1 VKYQAIAAALAAVV
15 IAAAL
20 ASGQVYRRAAAVGA
34 GISAF
39 TALASLF
46 AMARSARRP
55 ERAMKGALVVMVVT
69 FLARILLVAAGAAV
83 VARSGESVV
92 AFIVAF
98 FVPYFAFSA
107 VEIAYLHSLRQTP
120 GPTA

>member
-1 VKYQAIAAALAAVV
+1 VKHQLFATALAAVV
-15 IAAAL
+15 MAIAL
-20 ASGQVYRRAAAVGA
+20 ASGSFRRAAALGA
-34 GISAF
+34 GISTL
-39 TALASLF
+39 TALGSLF

-55 ERAMKGALVVMVVT
+55 ERAMKGALLVMVLA
-69 FLARILLVAAGAAV
+69 FLIRILLVALGAAV
-83 VARSGESVV
+83 VVRSGENAV

-107 VEIAYLHSLRQTP
+107 IEISFLHSIRHTP